1 VTPSFAHESSG
12 GQHAGPA
19 PALAVFLHA
28 PRLGMVKPRLAAEI
42 GERHALR
49 LYRIMAARTL
59 DAARG
64 AALEVTVWFAPGD
77 AGPEVRYWLGEQ
89 YEYRPQASGDRGARL
104 AAAAR
109 AADPRRPWLAIVDDC
124 PGLDAAML
132 REAADIVMRGGF
144 AIGPTLDGGF
154 YLIGGTPPMPDVFTA
169 MPWGTDHLLAET
181 RARLEHVGVAWREVA
196 ALRAVNTLEHAR
208 AERLLT

>member
-1 VTPSFAHESSG
+1 
-12 GQHAGPA
+12 
-19 PALAVFLHA
+19 
-28 PRLGMVKPRLAAEI
+28 MVKSRLAAEI

-59 DAARG
+59 EAARG
-64 AALEVTVWFAPGD
+64 AALDVTVWFAPGD
-77 AGPEVRYWLGEQ
+77 AGPEMKYWLGES
-89 YEYRPQASGDRGARL
+89 YEFRPQASGDRGARL

-124 PGLDAAML
+124 PSLDAAML
-132 REAADIVMRGGF
+132 REAGDIVRRGELV
-144 AIGPTLDGGF
+144 IGPTVDGGF
-154 YLIGGTPPMPDVFTA
+154 YLLGGTPPLPDVFTA

-181 RARLEHVGVAWREVA
+181 RARLEHVGAAWRELA
-196 ALRAVNTLEHAR
+196 PLRAVDTLEHAR